1 MTDTKPWFLSR
12 TIWASGVSIALAM
25 AGFLGLAPAGLDHAM
40 LTDAAVEIVSAL
52 AGVIAII
59 GRLRATARIG

>member
-1 MTDTKPWFLSR
+1 MTDSKPWYLSR
-12 TIWASGVSIALAM
+12 TIWASIVSVALGV
-25 AGFLGLAPAGLDHAM
+25 GGWLGLASEQFDQGL
-40 LTDAAVEIVSAL
+40 LTDSLIELVGAL